1 MILINATNKLE
12 IVTVSEIPRKI
23 KLKKEVQF

>member
-12 IVTVSEIPRKI
+12 IVTVSEIQRKI